1 MSSLHELDELLPHLR
16 LLGTMELHVRGRV
29 LRQFGGRSCALLLAR
44 LALAPRKAHPR
55 ETLVDLIWPDADLDA
70 GRNRLRNALS
80 VLRSTL
86 AEAGCDEMLVA
97 DRESV
102 RLAPGTLAC
111 DVQRFEEAVGRQQW
125 LDARHAYAGEL
136 LPGHFEDWVLE
147 ERQRLACLAERIPP
161 GLPELTGAEQQAMG
175 LIDRAS
181 LLARRGAPDFE
192 ARAIALL
199 EQAVQCA
206 PGFTL
211 ARLRLAGTLANRA
224 LRLVGP
230 PRREQLQLAREQI
243 DQALLR
249 DPHDPRARAMSLV
262 YRYRHDLDFTQVRDA
277 LMALARRHPEAS
289 APLSGLV
296 IIHNDIGHATEAEA
310 FQRQAHR
317 LDPLSVTAIYN
328 IAVARLNGYRFASA
342 LEAFDQVLE
351 LEPAH
356 GVSLVG
362 RFFALA
368 GLARWEE
375 AWAHAQEASRLGA
388 IASEELGFYQALCAQ
403 WSGRPDAA
411 RALYTQPATV
421 ALCEREPAYGVLRHL
436 HLGETDAAVSLA
448 RRMMDDG
455 DPNLLVVFGSRNG
468 LDTRQEPRLEALA
481 RALGWRPVHLMLD
494 EARRAEADRRAQPR

>member
-16 LLGTMELHVRGRV
+16 LLGTMELHVRGQV
-29 LRQFGGRSCALLLAR
+29 LRQFGGRTAALLLAR

-55 ETLVDLIWPDADLDA
+55 ETLVDLIWPDAELDA

-80 VLRSTL
+80 VLRSAL
-86 AEAGCDEMLVA
+86 AAAGCEEMLLA

-102 RLAPGTLAC
+102 RLAPGALAC

-125 LDARHAYAGEL
+125 VDARHTYAGEL
-136 LPGHFEDWVLE
+136 LPGHFEEWVLE
-147 ERQRLACLAERIPP
+147 ERQRLACLAERIPA
-161 GLPELTGAEQQAMG
+161 GLPELSSAEQQAMG

-192 ARAIALL
+192 ARAIGLL

-206 PGFTL
+206 PGFAL

-230 PRREQLQLAREQI
+230 PRREQLQRAREQI
-243 DQALLR
+243 DHALRL

-262 YRYRHDLDFTQVRDA
+262 YRYRHDLNFTQARDA
-277 LMALARRHPEAS
+277 LLALAQRHPAAS

-296 IIHNDIGHATEAEA
+296 ILHNDIGLATEAEA

-317 LDPLSVTAIYN
+317 LDPLSVTALYN
-328 IAVARLNGYRFASA
+328 IAVARLNGYRFDSA
-342 LEAFDQVLE
+342 LQAFDQVLE

-368 GLARWEE
+368 GLGRLDE
-375 AWAHAQEASRLGA
+375 AWEHAQQASRLGA
-388 IASEELGFYQALCAQ
+388 IDAEELGFYQALCAQ
-403 WSGRPDAA
+403 WGGQPDTA
-411 RALYTQPATV
+411 RALYAAPATV

-436 HLGETDAAVSLA
+436 HLGDADAAVALA
-448 RRMMDDG
+448 QHMLEEG

-468 LDTRQEPRLEALA
+468 LDTRREPRLEAMA
-481 RALGWRPVHLMLD
+481 RSLGWRPVEVMLD
-494 EARRAEADRRAQPR
+494 DARLAQRDRRAQSR